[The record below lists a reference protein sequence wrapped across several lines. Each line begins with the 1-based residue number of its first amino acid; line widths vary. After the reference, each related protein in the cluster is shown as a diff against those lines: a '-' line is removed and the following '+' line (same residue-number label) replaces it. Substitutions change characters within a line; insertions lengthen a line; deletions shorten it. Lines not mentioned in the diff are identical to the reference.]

1 MRRNKADIADF
12 QSLRVAVFIN
22 NARLFNQI
30 RRKERL
36 LGFNVDN
43 IGVNIREFR
52 AGQRV
57 MQIVQTIIKL
67 MVAEVSNRVIQSVE
81 RFIDRVN
88 ITVFEPFAAI

>member
-1 MRRNKADIADF
+1 MRRHKADIADF

-22 NARLFNQI
+22 NVRLFNQI
-30 RRKERL
+30 RRKARL

-43 IGVNIREFR
+43 IGVNVKEFR

-81 RFIDRVN
+81 RFIDWVN
-88 ITVFEPFAAI
+88 ITFFEPFAAI